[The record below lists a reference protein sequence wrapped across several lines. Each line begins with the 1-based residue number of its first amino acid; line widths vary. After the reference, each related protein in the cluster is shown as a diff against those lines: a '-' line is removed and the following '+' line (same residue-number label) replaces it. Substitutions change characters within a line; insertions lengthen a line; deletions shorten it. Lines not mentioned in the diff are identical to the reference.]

1 MLVGGCG
8 SVLTL
13 LARTSASKD
22 HLGLALVGCIPDNII
37 AERMVFQQL
46 TCIPEQM
53 WLYEYGRF
61 SSYLMVSDNLAK
73 VRLARSNDD
82 GMPRPLVQRC
92 LRRLNT

>member
-1 MLVGGCG
+1 MWIGRCG
-8 SVLTL
+8 SVLIIL
-13 LARTSASKD
+13 VLIFAPGD